1 MSPSSFNAP
10 NPPLAQAIPSLVYA
24 GPTPPRSAF
33 PSSSTTS
40 DGDAEMLDAYTFG
53 RTPSLSLDIP
63 LDQQQSLAL
72 SAQPNRPQLEHRLS
86 TASSALSFVSA
97 DSSSSL
103 PLPPRPYALPPG
115 LANSPV
121 PSIAP
126 VTTRRVVGARP
137 ARVTYEP
144 PIPVE
149 VQWLLLTTPPP
160 RRTKP
165 TVAALTYPPVRAQE
179 DYAREEEK
187 MGLVRRLFGL
197 KIVGGKKPS
206 RDEGELVIA
215 PPAVPQTEVLDL
227 RARRKSKVDRN
238 STELPRSWKEYEVL
252 YASGQLDI
260 EDPPLPPITTPFVS
274 QTFPSRSASGPMA
287 SPFANMSPYDLS
299 HFPAPLSL
307 SPVSQIRERL
317 IANLDL
323 LGLSLPNFPATDTI
337 VSTPASATNLS
348 HSHSPSVSNAS
359 ATMSVSSSAST
370 RRDSLLQSA
379 SQNGH
384 AYPATGRRDSTAS
397 TAPSTVYSGPKPSSK
412 VATTTPRQTH
422 AILRSMKDHPT
433 LVGIVQRLCAA
444 KLGEPSPFSPPPKAA
459 TITLFP
465 STSCFPRDT
474 RTTLTLLASHGLPAE
489 DPEFTLADALDAH
502 TILNGSRGLIIG
514 DTEKDWRWRGN
525 RDAVDDKGI
534 RFYAGMPIFAP
545 SALSL
550 SLPNSSFSVAEFEEE
565 AGGAR
570 IAIGVVA
577 LLDDRP
583 KLADEFGSAER
594 AKLRSL
600 ASEIATEIE
609 RFVLERA
616 SVLVAG
622 PSRRDSNASTTS
634 ASAATAAANHH
645 SSAVAPMPVHHEDVA
660 PPPAKALTPRG
671 HVKKVS
677 SDIGH
682 TGTQA
687 PSGKTSSQNGYLDY
701 NSTPSSQLHAE
712 PAPSQASPP
721 TIPALL
727 ASHEPSQLLRLA
739 CTSLSRSL
747 ALALVYIVE
756 LDLSSVD
763 PAPSMDGAPPLELLA
778 AHNLPGESGAAFDSS
793 LHFRALRA
801 PEGGLLYRSPVD
813 DDARGS
819 KGAFTSGILLPVEEV
834 GGEGPGDAA
843 AKKGWVMAGYTTD
856 PKKRWG
862 EEEMEVF
869 ERVREGVAK
878 VLLWREKTLV
888 AGRT

>member
-1 MSPSSFNAP
+1 MTPSSSKAP
-10 NPPLAQAIPSLVYA
+10 IPRLARSIPSLAYA
-24 GPTPPRSAF
+24 DPAPLRSAF
-33 PSSSTTS
+33 PSSATAP
-40 DGDAEMLDAYTFG
+40 DHDVAMFDAYTFR
-53 RTPSLSLDIP
+53 RTPALRLDIP
-63 LDQQQSLAL
+63 LDQQQNLAL
-72 SAQPNRPQLEHRLS
+72 SAQSDRPQLEHRPS
-86 TASSALSFVSA
+86 TVSSAPGSISA
-97 DSSSSL
+97 DSFSAL
-103 PLPPRPYALPPG
+103 PFPARPYALPPG
-115 LANSPV
+115 LANSPAPSLV
-121 PSIAP
+121 PVSK
-126 VTTRRVVGARP
+126 RRVVGARS

-149 VQWLLLTTPPP
+149 VQWLLLTTPHP

-165 TVAALTYPPVRAQE
+165 TVAAVTHPPVRSQE
-179 DYAREEEK
+179 DDGREEEK
-187 MGLVRRLFGL
+187 TGLVRRLFGL
-197 KIVGGKKPS
+197 KIGGGKRPL
-206 RDEGELVIA
+206 RDEGELVIP

-227 RARRKSKVDRN
+227 RARRRGKVDRN

-299 HFPAPLSL
+299 HFPAPIHL
-307 SPVSQIRERL
+307 SPISQIRERL

-323 LGLSLPNFPATDTI
+323 LGLSLPNLPAADTI

-348 HSHSPSVSNAS
+348 QFPSPSVSHAS
-359 ATMSVSSSAST
+359 APMSVVSSAST
-370 RRDSLLQSA
+370 RRDSFLQSV
-379 SQNGH
+379 SHNGH
-384 AYPATGRRDSTAS
+384 ACPATGRRDSTVS
-397 TAPSTVYSGPKPSSK
+397 TAPSTVYSGPRPSSK
-412 VATTTPRQTH
+412 IASATITPQQTH
-422 AILRSMKDHPT
+422 SILRSMKEHPT
-433 LVGIVQRLCAA
+433 LVGIVRRLCAA

-465 STSCFPRDT
+465 STSSFPGDT
-474 RTTLTLLASHGLPAE
+474 RTNLTVLASHGLPDE
-489 DPEFTLADALDAH
+489 DREFTLADALDAH
-502 TILNGSRGLIIG
+502 TILNGSRGLVIS
-514 DTEKDWRWRGN
+514 DTEQDWRWRGN

-550 SLPNSSFSVAEFEEE
+550 SLPTSSLSVAEFEEE

-583 KLADEFGSAER
+583 KLADEFDSAER

-600 ASEIATEIE
+600 ASEITTEVE

-622 PSRRDSNASTTS
+622 PYRRDSSASTTS
-634 ASAATAAANHH
+634 TSAATAAANYH
-645 SSAVAPMPVHHEDVA
+645 SGVVAPMPVHHEDVA
-660 PPPAKALTPRG
+660 PPSLKTLLPRG

-677 SDIGH
+677 SD
-682 TGTQA
+682 TGPTGPQ
-687 PSGKTSSQNGYLDY
+687 PLSGKTSQNGYLDY
-701 NSTPSSQLHAE
+701 NSTPSSQFHTE
-712 PAPSQASPP
+712 PSSSQPSP
-721 TIPALL
+721 TTFPALL

-747 ALALVYIVE
+747 SLALVYIVE
-756 LDLSSVD
+756 LDLASVD

-778 AHNLPGESGAAFDSS
+778 AHNLPRESGAAFDPS

-801 PEGGLLYRSPVD
+801 PEGGLLYRSPVEGERD
-813 DDARGS
+813 SDA
-819 KGAFTSGILLPVEEV
+819 AFTSGILLPVKEI
-834 GGEGPGDAA
+834 GGDGTVASA
-843 AKKGWVMAGYTTD
+843 RKGWVLAGYTRD

-862 EEEMEVF
+862 EGEMEAF

-888 AGRT
+888 AGRS